1 MSCTLS
7 TLRDSGVTVER
18 NGERIRLSTV
28 SGGPLPAQAVELARL
43 HKGELLAELDGTLD
57 LRTRLL
63 AIAEAYGLPAD
74 IVQAVATAEALSFC
88 MGMTDAELTRWANIV
103 CTRELYRRGL
113 LTHGWAIPS
122 AAHVQG
128 PQS

>member
-1 MSCTLS
+1 MNA
-7 TLRDSGVTVER
+7 LRQLQQAGISLRRDGDVLEIETAT
-18 NGERIRLSTV
+18 GE
-28 SGGPLPAQAVELARL
+28 PLRADLIELASL
-43 HKGELLAELDGTLD
+43 HKAELLAELDGTVD

-74 IVQAVATAEALSFC
+74 IVQTVATAEALSFC

-128 PQS
+128 ATP

>member
-1 MSCTLS
+1 VNALRL
-7 TLRDSGVTVER
+7 LRDAGIAVQRDGDQIE
-18 NGERIRLSTV
+18 LATV
-28 SGGPLPAQAVELARL
+28 SGEPLAADMIDLARL
-43 HKGELLAELDGTLD
+43 HKTELLAALDGTVD

-103 CTRELYRRGL
+103 CTREMYRRGL

>member
-1 MSCTLS
+1 MSAIS
-7 TLRDSGVTVER
+7 MLRDSGVTVER
-18 NGERIRLSTV
+18 STTGIRLRTV
-28 SGGPLPAQAVELARL
+28 RGGPLPAQAVELARL
-43 HKGELLAELDGTLD
+43 HKGELLAELDGPDT
-57 LRTRLL
+57 LRTRLQ

-74 IVQAVATAEALSFC
+74 IVQAVATAEAVSFC
-88 MGMTDAELTRWANIV
+88 MGMTDAEMTRWANIV
-103 CTRELYRRGL
+103 CTREMYRRGL